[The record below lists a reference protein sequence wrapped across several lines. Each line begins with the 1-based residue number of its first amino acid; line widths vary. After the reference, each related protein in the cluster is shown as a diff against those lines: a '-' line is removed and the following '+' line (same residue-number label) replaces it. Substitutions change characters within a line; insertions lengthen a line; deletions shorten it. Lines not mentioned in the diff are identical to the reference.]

1 MSKNINFSYDGI
13 EYTITLTTKEDSFQY
28 FSDFSIEIS
37 TTHNFVRVRRLT
49 DNVFSTAT
57 NIVHEEKLAL
67 NKVKASEFL
76 DWYIRDAEEYSMLG
90 CKIFDLLRASGK
102 ASLSVVDLFKQSP
115 FIPSEICECKDDEII
130 SYRTEDVIFE
140 DDLTPVELTDHQKMY
155 YYEQKF

>member
-13 EYTITLTTKEDSFQY
+13 EYTITLTTKEDSFQH

-37 TTHNFVRVRRLT
+37 ATHNFVRVRKIT
-49 DNVFSTAT
+49 DDVFSKES
-57 NIVHEEKLAL
+57 NLVHEEKLAL
-67 NKVKASEFL
+67 NKVRASEFL
-76 DWYIRDAEEYSMLG
+76 DWYIRDAEDYSMLG
-90 CKIFDLLRASGK
+90 CKVFDLLRDSGK

-115 FIPSEICECKDDEII
+115 FIPSDICECAENEMIH
-130 SYRTEDVIFE
+130 YRTDDVLFI